1 MEITETSTTE
11 SGESRLSVADQRTKK
26 SHAGEHTTAGPPTGL
41 RTVLRFDL
49 PASFVVFLVAVPL
62 SLGIAAASGAPL
74 IAGLIAAVVGG
85 VVGGLLSGAPLQVAG
100 PAAGLT
106 VIVAGLVAQ
115 FGWAATAAI
124 TVGAGLVQLLL
135 GLSRVGRLA
144 LSLSP
149 AVVHGMLAGI
159 GVTIAIGQLHVMLG
173 GTNQGSVLDNVTE
186 LPGQIAGLNPG
197 ALLVGALT
205 IAVMLLWPK
214 IPKVNVVPAPLVAVA
229 LGTAVAAGFRLDLVR
244 VSLPSDIINEVVL
257 PQLPSGPVL
266 AIIGGI
272 LTVALVASVESL
284 LSAVAVDKLHDGPR
298 ANLDK
303 ELLAQGAANMVSGA
317 LGGLPVTGVIV
328 RSSTNVAA
336 GAKTR
341 WSTILHGIWMLLAVL
356 LLASVLRMIPM
367 AALAAV
373 LVVIGIRLV
382 SVAHMKQLWRHRE
395 MVVYAAT
402 LLGVIGFG
410 LVEGVL
416 VGLAVALLSAFY
428 RLTHSTVEVQ
438 QADGRWWVTVRGS
451 LVFLGAGRLV
461 RELRAIPLR
470 EQVVLELH
478 VDFMDHGVFEAINDW
493 RVGYE
498 RTGGRVRV
506 DEVLD
511 SWYHRAIGGR
521 PERRKSVRGNVPP
534 RWFAPW
540 SHWQR
545 AEPADVELADVDLAA
560 QADDSDHLIAGVR
573 AFDKHAAEL
582 VRPFLS
588 ELAEH
593 GQRPKQLFITCSDS
607 RVLPNLFTSS
617 GPGDQFSLRNVGN
630 LVPGFG
636 EDASVGSAVEYAVDV
651 LSVQE
656 IVVCGHSDCG
666 AMKAVL
672 AQSVAEGSALHD
684 WLRHAE
690 PSLLRLAAT
699 TGEDAKMPAN
709 ERLCLANIAQQLTN
723 LLSYPNVAAAVA
735 AGKVK
740 LVGMY
745 FDIAAAK
752 AFLVDPDRRALRDI
766 TV

>member
-1 MEITETSTTE
+1 MTVSEERS
-11 SGESRLSVADQRTKK
+11 KK

-41 RTVLRFDL
+41 RSVLRFDL

-124 TVGAGLVQLLL
+124 TVGAGLVQILL

-159 GVTIAIGQLHVMLG
+159 GVVIAVGQLHVVLG
-173 GTNQGSVLDNVTE
+173 GTNHGSVLANLE
-186 LPGQIAGLNPG
+186 ALPGQLIGLHPG

-205 IAVMLLWPK
+205 IAVMVLWPK
-214 IPKVNVVPAPLVAVA
+214 LPRVNVVPAPLVAVA
-229 LGTAVAAGFRLDLVR
+229 IGTAVAAGFRLDLTR
-244 VSLPSDIINEVVL
+244 VSLPSDILNEVVL

-266 AIIGGI
+266 AIIGGV

-303 ELLAQGAANMVSGA
+303 ELVAQGVANTLSGA

-336 GAKTR
+336 GAKSR
-341 WSTILHGIWMLLAVL
+341 WSTIMHGTWMLLAVL
-356 LLASVLRMIPM
+356 LLSSVLQQIPM

-373 LVVIGIRLV
+373 LVVIGVRLV
-382 SVAHMKQLWRHRE
+382 SIGHMKQLWRHRE

-402 LLGVIGFG
+402 LLGVIAFG

-416 VGLAVALLSAFY
+416 VGLVVALVRAFY
-428 RLTHSTVEVQ
+428 RLTHSTVDVQ
-438 QADGRWWVTVRGS
+438 REDGRWLVSVRGS
-451 LVFLGAGRLV
+451 LVFFGAGKVV

-470 EQVVLELH
+470 ENVVLELH

-493 RVGYE
+493 RIGYE

-521 PERRKSVRGNVPP
+521 PARRKSVRQNVPP

-540 SHWQR
+540 SHWQQT
-545 AEPADVELADVDLAA
+545 EPADVELPT
-560 QADDSDHLIAGVR
+560 QSDSDDHLIAGIR
-573 AFDKHAAEL
+573 AFEKHAAPL

-593 GQRPKQLFITCSDS
+593 GQKPKQLFITCSDS

-630 LVPGFG
+630 LVPGYG
-636 EDASVGSAVEYAVDV
+636 EDASVGSAIEYAVDV

-672 AQSVAEGSALHD
+672 AQSVQEPSALHD
-684 WLRHAE
+684 WLRNAE
-690 PSLLRLAAT
+690 ASLLRLASTA
-699 TGEDAKMPAN
+699 GEDAELPAN
-709 ERLCLANIAQQLTN
+709 ERLCLANIAQQLEN

-745 FDIAAAK
+745 FDISTAK
-752 AFLVDPDRRALRDI
+752 VFLLDPDRRALRDI

>member
-1 MEITETSTTE
+1 LSV
-11 SGESRLSVADQRTKK
+11 SESRSQKT
-26 SHAGEHTTAGPPTGL
+26 HAGNHTDIGPPGGL
-41 RTVLRFDL
+41 RAVLRYDL

-85 VVGGLLSGAPLQVAG
+85 VVGGLFSGAPLQVAG

-124 TVGAGLVQLLL
+124 TVGAGVLQVLL

-159 GVTIAIGQLHVMLG
+159 GVTIAVGQLHVMLG
-173 GTNQGSVLDNVTE
+173 GSNQGSVLENLTE
-186 LPGQIAGLNPG
+186 LPAQVLGLHPG
-197 ALLVGALT
+197 ALLIGALT
-205 IAVMLLWPK
+205 IAVMVLWPK
-214 IPKVNVVPAPLVAVA
+214 LPKVGVVPAPLVAVA
-229 LGTAVAAGFRLDLVR
+229 LGTAVAAGFQLDLVR
-244 VSLPSDIINEVVL
+244 VTLPSDIINEVVL
-257 PQLPSGPVL
+257 PRLPSAPVL
-266 AIIGGI
+266 AVLGGV

-303 ELLAQGAANMVSGA
+303 ELVAQGAANMVSGA

-336 GAKTR
+336 GAKSR
-341 WSTILHGIWMLLAVL
+341 WSTIMHGVWMLLAVL
-356 LLASVLRMIPM
+356 LLAGVLRLIPM

-373 LVVIGIRLV
+373 LVVIGVRLV

-402 LLGVIGFG
+402 LLGVITFG

-416 VGLAVALLSAFY
+416 VGLAVALVRAFY
-428 RLTHSTVEVQ
+428 RLTHSTVDVQ
-438 QADGRWWVTVRGS
+438 RVDSRWWVTVRGS

-470 EQVVLELH
+470 ENVVLELH

-511 SWYHRAIGGR
+511 SWYHRAIGDR
-521 PERRKSVRGNVPP
+521 PARRKSVRATVPP

-545 AEPADVELADVDLAA
+545 AEPVDVELPA
-560 QADDSDHLIAGVR
+560 QTDGDDHLIAGVR
-573 AFDKHAAEL
+573 AFEQHAAEL

-593 GQRPKQLFITCSDS
+593 GQRPRQLFITCSDS

-636 EDASVGSAVEYAVDV
+636 TDASVGAAVEYAVDV

-672 AQSVAEGSALHD
+672 NQSVAEGSSLHD

-690 PSLLRLAAT
+690 PSLIRLAGT
-699 TGEDAKMPAN
+699 IGEDAELPAN
-709 ERLCLANIAQQLTN
+709 ERLCLANIGQQLEN
-723 LLSYPNVAAAVA
+723 LRSYPNVAAAVA
-735 AGKVK
+735 DGRLK

-745 FDIAAAK
+745 FDISTAK
-752 AFLVDPDRRALRDI
+752 VFLVDADRRALRDI

>member
-1 MEITETSTTE
+1 LSV
-11 SGESRLSVADQRTKK
+11 SESRSQKT
-26 SHAGEHTTAGPPTGL
+26 HAGNHTDIGPPGGL
-41 RTVLRFDL
+41 RAVLRYDL

-85 VVGGLLSGAPLQVAG
+85 VVGGLFSGAPLQVAG

-124 TVGAGLVQLLL
+124 TVGAGVLQVLL

-159 GVTIAIGQLHVMLG
+159 GVTIAVGQLHVMLG
-173 GTNQGSVLDNVTE
+173 GSNQGSVLENLTE
-186 LPGQIAGLNPG
+186 LPAQVLGLHPG
-197 ALLVGALT
+197 ALLIGALT
-205 IAVMLLWPK
+205 IAVMVLWPK
-214 IPKVNVVPAPLVAVA
+214 LPKVGVVPAPLVAVA
-229 LGTAVAAGFRLDLVR
+229 LGTAVAAGFQLDLVR
-244 VSLPSDIINEVVL
+244 VTLPSDIINEVVL
-257 PQLPSGPVL
+257 PRLPSGPVL
-266 AIIGGI
+266 AVLGGV

-303 ELLAQGAANMVSGA
+303 ELVAQGAANMVSGA

-336 GAKTR
+336 GAKSR
-341 WSTILHGIWMLLAVL
+341 WSTIMHGVWMLLAVL
-356 LLASVLRMIPM
+356 LLAGVLRLIPM
-367 AALAAV
+367 PALAAV
-373 LVVIGIRLV
+373 LVVIGVRLV

-402 LLGVIGFG
+402 LLGVITFG

-416 VGLAVALLSAFY
+416 VGLAVALVRAFY
-428 RLTHSTVEVQ
+428 RLTHSTVDVQ
-438 QADGRWWVTVRGS
+438 RVDSRWWVTVRGS

-470 EQVVLELH
+470 ENVVLELH

-511 SWYHRAIGGR
+511 SWYHRAIGDR
-521 PERRKSVRGNVPP
+521 PARRKSVRATVPP

-545 AEPADVELADVDLAA
+545 AEPVDVELPA
-560 QADDSDHLIAGVR
+560 QTDGDDHLIAGVR
-573 AFDKHAAEL
+573 AFEQHAAEL

-593 GQRPKQLFITCSDS
+593 GQRPRQLFITCSDS

-636 EDASVGSAVEYAVDV
+636 TDASVGAAVEYAVDV

-672 AQSVAEGSALHD
+672 NQSVAEGSSLHD

-690 PSLLRLAAT
+690 PSLIRLAGT
-699 TGEDAKMPAN
+699 IGEDAELPAN
-709 ERLCLANIAQQLTN
+709 ERLCLANIGQQLEN
-723 LLSYPNVAAAVA
+723 LRSYPNVAAAVA
-735 AGKVK
+735 DGRLK

-745 FDIAAAK
+745 FDISTAK
-752 AFLVDPDRRALRDI
+752 VFLVDADRRALRDI

>member
-1 MEITETSTTE
+1 LSV
-11 SGESRLSVADQRTKK
+11 SESRSQKT
-26 SHAGEHTTAGPPTGL
+26 HAGNHTDIGPPGGL
-41 RTVLRFDL
+41 RAVLRYDL

-85 VVGGLLSGAPLQVAG
+85 VVGGLFSGAPLQVAG

-124 TVGAGLVQLLL
+124 TVGAGVLQVLL

-159 GVTIAIGQLHVMLG
+159 GVTIAVGQLHVMLG
-173 GTNQGSVLDNVTE
+173 GSNQGSVLENLTE
-186 LPGQIAGLNPG
+186 LPAQVLGLHPG
-197 ALLVGALT
+197 ALLIGALT
-205 IAVMLLWPK
+205 IAVMVLWPK
-214 IPKVNVVPAPLVAVA
+214 LPKVGVVPAPLVAVA
-229 LGTAVAAGFRLDLVR
+229 LGTAVAAGFQLDLVR
-244 VSLPSDIINEVVL
+244 VTLPSDIINEVVL

-266 AIIGGI
+266 AVLGGV

-303 ELLAQGAANMVSGA
+303 ELVAQGAANMVSGA

-336 GAKTR
+336 GAKSR
-341 WSTILHGIWMLLAVL
+341 WSTIMHGVWMLLAVL
-356 LLASVLRMIPM
+356 LLAGVLRLIPM

-373 LVVIGIRLV
+373 LVVIGVRLV

-402 LLGVIGFG
+402 LLGVITFG

-416 VGLAVALLSAFY
+416 VGLAVALVRAFY
-428 RLTHSTVEVQ
+428 RLTHSTVDVQ
-438 QADGRWWVTVRGS
+438 RVDSRWWVTVRGS

-470 EQVVLELH
+470 ENVVLELH

-511 SWYHRAIGGR
+511 SWYHRAIGDR
-521 PERRKSVRGNVPP
+521 PARRKSVRATVPP

-545 AEPADVELADVDLAA
+545 AEPVDVELPA
-560 QADDSDHLIAGVR
+560 QTDGDDHLIAGVR
-573 AFDKHAAEL
+573 AFEQHAAEL

-593 GQRPKQLFITCSDS
+593 GQRPRQLFITCSDS

-636 EDASVGSAVEYAVDV
+636 TDASVGAAVEYAVDV

-672 AQSVAEGSALHD
+672 NQSVAEGSSLHD

-690 PSLLRLAAT
+690 PSLIRLAGT
-699 TGEDAKMPAN
+699 IGEDAELPAN
-709 ERLCLANIAQQLTN
+709 ERLCLANIGQQLEN
-723 LLSYPNVAAAVA
+723 LRSYPNVAAAVA
-735 AGKVK
+735 DGRLK

-745 FDIAAAK
+745 FDISTAK
-752 AFLVDPDRRALRDI
+752 VFLVDADRRALRDI

>member
-1 MEITETSTTE
+1 M
-11 SGESRLSVADQRTKK
+11 SVSEARSKKANAGNKADI
-26 SHAGEHTTAGPPTGL
+26 GPPSGL
-41 RTVLRFDL
+41 RAVLRYDL
-49 PASFVVFLVAVPL
+49 PASFVVFLIALPL

-85 VVGGLLSGAPLQVAG
+85 VIGGLLSGAPLQVAG

-124 TVGAGLVQLLL
+124 TAGAGVVQVLL
-135 GLSRVGRLA
+135 GLSKVGRLA

-159 GVTIAIGQLHVMLG
+159 GVTIAVGQLHVMLG
-173 GTNQGSVLDNVTE
+173 GSNQGTVLDNLIE
-186 LPGQIAGLNPG
+186 LPGQIIGLHPG
-197 ALLVGALT
+197 ALLVGAVT
-205 IAVMLLWPK
+205 IAAMLLWPK
-214 IPKVNVVPAPLVAVA
+214 LPKVNVVPAPLVAVA
-229 LGTAVAAGFRLDLVR
+229 LGTAVAAGFQLSLVR

-257 PQLPSGPVL
+257 PQLPSGPLL
-266 AIIGGI
+266 AILGGV

-298 ANLDK
+298 ADLDK
-303 ELLAQGAANMVSGA
+303 ELIAQGAANMVSGA

-341 WSTILHGIWMLLAVL
+341 WSTILHGVWMLLAVL

-373 LVVIGIRLV
+373 LVVIGVRLV
-382 SVAHMKQLWRHRE
+382 SIAHMKQLWRHRE

-416 VGLAVALLSAFY
+416 VGLAVALIRAFY
-428 RLTHSTVEVQ
+428 RLTHSTVDVHL
-438 QADGRWWVTVRGS
+438 ADGRWWVSVRGS

-470 EQVVLELH
+470 ESVVLELH

-511 SWYHRAIGGR
+511 SWYHRAIAGR
-521 PERRKSVRGNVPP
+521 PARRKAVRSTVPP

-540 SHWQR
+540 SHWQLT
-545 AEPADVELADVDLAA
+545 EPVDVELPA
-560 QADDSDHLIAGVR
+560 QADEGDHLIAGVQ
-573 AFDKHAAEL
+573 AFEKHAAEL

-588 ELAEH
+588 ELAEN
-593 GQRPKQLFITCSDS
+593 GQRPRQLFITCSDS

-636 EDASVGSAVEYAVDV
+636 ADASVGAAVEYAVDV

-699 TGEDAKMPAN
+699 AGEDAELAAN
-709 ERLCLANIAQQLTN
+709 ERLCLSNIGQQLEN
-723 LLSYPNVAAAVA
+723 LRSYPNVAAAVA
-735 AGKVK
+735 AGKLK

-745 FDIAAAK
+745 FDISTAK
-752 AFLVDPDRRALRDI
+752 VFLVDPDRRALRDI

>member
-1 MEITETSTTE
+1 LTVSEERS
-11 SGESRLSVADQRTKK
+11 KK
-26 SHAGEHTTAGPPTGL
+26 SHAGEHTTAGPPPGGL
-41 RTVLRFDL
+41 RSVLRYDL

-85 VVGGLLSGAPLQVAG
+85 ILGGLVSGAPLQVAG

-124 TVGAGLVQLLL
+124 TVGAGLIQILL

-159 GVTIAIGQLHVMLG
+159 GVTIAVGQLHVMLG
-173 GTNQGSVLDNVTE
+173 GSNQGSVLDNVIE
-186 LPGQIAGLNPG
+186 LPAQIIGLHPG

-205 IAVMLLWPK
+205 IAVMVLWPK
-214 IPKVNVVPAPLVAVA
+214 LPKVNVVPAPLVAVGV
-229 LGTAVAAGFRLDLVR
+229 GTAVAAGFSLDLAR

-257 PQLPSGPVL
+257 PQLPSGTAL
-266 AIIGGI
+266 AIIGGV

-303 ELLAQGAANMVSGA
+303 ELIAQGVANTVSGA

-336 GAKTR
+336 GAKSR
-341 WSTILHGIWMLLAVL
+341 WSTVMHGVWMLLAVL
-356 LLASVLRMIPM
+356 LLANVLRQIPM

-373 LVVIGIRLV
+373 LVVIGVRLV

-402 LLGVIGFG
+402 LVGVISFG

-416 VGLAVALLSAFY
+416 VGLAVALIRAFY
-428 RLTHSTVEVQ
+428 RLTHSTVDVQ
-438 QADGRWWVTVRGS
+438 HEDGRWYVSVRGS

-470 EQVVLELH
+470 ESVVLELH

-493 RVGYE
+493 RIGYE

-521 PERRKSVRGNVPP
+521 PQRRKSVRQDVPP

-540 SHWQR
+540 SHWQQ
-545 AEPADVELADVDLAA
+545 AEPSDIELPV
-560 QADDSDHLIAGVR
+560 QADNSDHLIAGIR
-573 AFDKHAAEL
+573 AFEKHAAPL

-593 GQRPKQLFITCSDS
+593 GQKPKQLFITCSDS
-607 RVLPNLFTSS
+607 RVLPNVFTSS

-630 LVPGFG
+630 LVPNHG
-636 EDASVGSAVEYAVDV
+636 EDASVGSAIEYAVDV

-672 AQSVAEGSALHD
+672 SQSVASPSALHD

-699 TGEDAKMPAN
+699 AGEDAELPAN
-709 ERLCLANIAQQLTN
+709 ERLCLANIAQQLEN
-723 LLSYPNVAAAVA
+723 LVSYPNVAAAVA
-735 AGKVK
+735 AGKVR

-745 FDIAAAK
+745 FDISTAK
-752 AFLVDPDRRALRDI
+752 VFLLDPERRALRDI

>member
-1 MEITETSTTE
+1 MSV
-11 SGESRLSVADQRTKK
+11 SESRSKKAHPGNEADT
-26 SHAGEHTTAGPPTGL
+26 GPPTGV
-41 RTVLRFDL
+41 RAVLRYDL

-85 VVGGLLSGAPLQVAG
+85 VLGGLLSGAPLQVAG

-124 TVGAGLVQLLL
+124 TVGAGLLQILL
-135 GLSRVGRLA
+135 GLTRVGRLA

-173 GTNQGSVLDNVTE
+173 GTNQGTVLDNILE
-186 LPGQIAGLNPG
+186 LPAQIIGLHPG

-205 IAVMLLWPK
+205 IAVMMLWPK
-214 IPKVNVVPAPLVAVA
+214 LPRVNVVPAPLVAVG
-229 LGTAVAAGFRLDLVR
+229 LGTAVAAGFQLDLVR

-266 AIIGGI
+266 AIIGGV

-303 ELLAQGAANMVSGA
+303 ELIAQGTANMVSGA

-336 GAKTR
+336 GARTR
-341 WSTILHGIWMLLAVL
+341 WSTVMHGLWMLLAVL
-356 LLASVLRMIPM
+356 LLATVLRQIPM

-373 LVVIGIRLV
+373 LVVIGVKLV

-402 LLGVIGFG
+402 LLGVIAFG

-416 VGLAVALLSAFY
+416 VGLAVALVRAFY
-428 RLTHSTVEVQ
+428 RLTHSTVEVR
-438 QADGRWWVTVRGS
+438 QADGRWLVTVHGS

-470 EQVVLELH
+470 QNVVLELH
-478 VDFMDHGVFEAINDW
+478 VDFMDHGVFEVINDW

-498 RTGGRVRV
+498 RTGGKVRV

-521 PERRKSVRGNVPP
+521 PARRKSIRSTVPP

-540 SHWQR
+540 SHWQLST
-545 AEPADVELADVDLAA
+545 PADVELPA
-560 QADDSDHLIAGVR
+560 QAEDDDHLIAGVR
-573 AFDKHAAEL
+573 AFDKHAADL

-588 ELAEH
+588 ELVER
-593 GQRPKQLFITCSDS
+593 GQKPKQLFITCSDS
-607 RVLPNLFTSS
+607 RLLPNMFTSS

-630 LVPGFG
+630 LVPSHGS
-636 EDASVGSAVEYAVDV
+636 DASVGAAVEYAVDV
-651 LSVQE
+651 LGVQE

-672 AQSVAEGSALHD
+672 AQSVGEGSALYD

-699 TGEDAKMPAN
+699 AGEDAELPAN
-709 ERLCLANIAQQLTN
+709 ERLCLANVAQQLDN
-723 LLSYPNVAAAVA
+723 LRGYPNVAAAVA
-735 AGKVK
+735 AGRVK

>member
-1 MEITETSTTE
+1 MSASEARSKKTDT
-11 SGESRLSVADQRTKK
+11 GNQADI
-26 SHAGEHTTAGPPTGL
+26 GPPTGL
-41 RTVLRFDL
+41 RAVLRYDL
-49 PASFVVFLVAVPL
+49 PASFVVFLIALPL

-124 TVGAGLVQLLL
+124 TVAAGLLQILL
-135 GLSRVGRLA
+135 GLTRVGRLA

-159 GVTIAIGQLHVMLG
+159 GVTIAVGQLHVMLG
-173 GTNQGSVLDNVTE
+173 GSNQGTVLDNILE
-186 LPGQIAGLNPG
+186 LPGQIIGLHPG

-205 IAVMLLWPK
+205 IAVMMLWPRL
-214 IPKVNVVPAPLVAVA
+214 PKVNVVPAPLVAVIV
-229 LGTAVAAGFRLDLVR
+229 GTAVAAGLRLDLVR

-266 AIIGGI
+266 AILGGVV
-272 LTVALVASVESL
+272 TVALVASVESL

-341 WSTILHGIWMLLAVL
+341 WSTVLHGVWMLLAVL
-356 LLASVLRMIPM
+356 LLAGVLRMIPM
-367 AALAAV
+367 ASLAAV
-373 LVVIGIRLV
+373 LVVIGVRLV
-382 SVAHMKQLWRHRE
+382 SIGHMKQLWRHRE
-395 MVVYAAT
+395 MRVYGAT

-416 VGLAVALLSAFY
+416 VGLAVALISAFY
-428 RLTHSTVEVQ
+428 RLTHSTVDVAL
-438 QADGRWWVTVRGS
+438 ADGRWSVTVRGS

-470 EQVVLELH
+470 EHVVLELH

-498 RTGGRVRV
+498 RTGGKVRV

-521 PERRKSVRGNVPP
+521 PASRKAVRAAVPP

-540 SHWQR
+540 SHWQQV
-545 AEPADVELADVDLAA
+545 EPVDVDLPA
-560 QADDSDHLIAGVR
+560 QADENDHLIAGVR
-573 AFDKHAAEL
+573 AFGKHAAPL
-582 VRPFLS
+582 VQPFLS

-593 GQRPKQLFITCSDS
+593 GQRPRQLFITCSDS
-607 RVLPNLFTSS
+607 RLLPNMFTSS

-636 EDASVGSAVEYAVDV
+636 ADASVGAAVEYAVDV
-651 LSVQE
+651 LAVQE

-672 AQSVAEGSALHD
+672 AQSVDAGSALHD
-684 WLRHAE
+684 WLRYAE

-699 TGEDAKMPAN
+699 AGEDAELPAN
-709 ERLCLANIAQQLTN
+709 ERLCLANIGQQLEN
-723 LLSYPNVAAAVA
+723 LRGYPNVAAAMA

-745 FDIAAAK
+745 FDISTAK
-752 AFLVDPDRRALRDI
+752 VYLVDSDRRALREI